1 MATLKLR
8 RGSSF
13 TSPQISE
20 PFFNTINK
28 TMLVGYGTAIGEQI
42 TLVKLGANTGSIQ
55 ITGDLTASNITLTG
69 DLSARN
75 VNLSGNIII
84 GDEIADNIIVQ
95 AAFSG
100 SLIPSA
106 SNAYDVGTTTKK
118 WKNLFVVSASIDDV
132 TLPGSNILSSSQQ
145 ISDYTKFLEIQGD
158 NVVSGSIQVDHDATT
173 NFVSNEHINHTQVS
187 IFAGSGMSG
196 GGNIAGN
203 RTITLSTGSAHFLE
217 GVKKKINTEDVVSG
231 SIQVD
236 HDATT
241 NFVSNEHI
249 DHTSV
254 SITAGEGLTGGGTI
268 ASTRTI
274 NIVTANDGIDIN
286 SNNIQLVNT
295 SSTFTNG
302 VKAKLNTETVISG
315 SVQVNADN
323 VTNFDTNV
331 KDKLNVEDVISGS
344 SQVILNDADYTGF
357 DTNDISEGSTNLY
370 YTDTRVKTK
379 LNAETVI
386 SGSTQVNA
394 NTITNFDT
402 NVKDKLNVEDVIS
415 GSLQITS
422 LPSVDTNDLAEG
434 STNLYYTDTRV
445 KTKLNAETVISGS
458 SQVNANNVTNFD
470 ANVKDKLNVE
480 DVISGSLQI
489 TSLPSVDT
497 DDLAEGSTNLYYTD
511 TRVKTKLNAETV
523 ISGST
528 QIDLNH
534 LDTDDL
540 SEGSTNLY
548 YTDARVKT
556 KLNTETVVSGSSQV
570 PMGGD
575 ISGNANDA
583 TVIKVQ
589 GVALTSAEA
598 TQISNIGSETIS
610 STQWGYLGAS
620 NQAISTTDNVI
631 FNDGDFT
638 GDVQVTGNL
647 TVLGSATE
655 IQTSEL
661 RIADKLI
668 TVASG
673 SVDSVASDGAGIEIA
688 GANKSL
694 KWDHNTTSF
703 VLDAKVSSSVGF
715 KGEGGELTGI
725 DTDQVTEGSN
735 LYYTDVRV
743 KTKLNTETVISG
755 SSQVNANTITN
766 FDTNVKDKL
775 NVEDVISGS
784 TQIDITHLDTDD
796 LSEGSTNLYYTDTR
810 VKTKLN
816 TEGVISGSSQV
827 NANTITNFDSNVQT
841 KIDDVGLFSGSSQ
854 VNANTITNFDANVR
868 DYIRDIDV
876 ISGSSQVTESL
887 DSRYLEI
894 VGDNVFTGSSQVV
907 LNDADKTGFDTAD
920 VVEGTNLYYTDVRVK
935 TKLNTETVISG
946 SSQVILND
954 ADYTGFDTNDISEGS
969 SNLYYT
975 DTRVKNKLNDETV
988 VSGSAQININHLDT
1002 DNLSEGSS
1010 NIYYTDVRVKTKLN
1024 TETVISGSSQV
1035 DIHST
1040 DGYVANEHIDH
1051 STISVGSGKG
1061 LTGGGTID
1069 TNRSLT
1075 LNTGSAHFGEG
1086 VINALTGSGIISSS
1100 LFTSPSQGTSRLVN
1114 NGITTS
1120 VDLGLQTGD
1129 SPTFDGLTITSPT
1142 ALGNTN
1148 FTVLMSGASGAVGK
1162 RTLATGAFYHV
1173 SSSISDGNTAVL
1185 GNAGAVKTYIDEALI
1200 EVGAGDITRVTA
1212 GAGMSGSTDSGEATV
1227 AIDTGS
1233 NHFGL
1238 GVINALTGSGIVS
1251 SSAQVN
1257 ANTITNFD
1265 TNVRDYIRSLDV
1277 VSGSSQVSLGGD
1289 VTGFANDVNVGS
1301 VQGVALTSAE
1311 VTQLA
1316 TIGDSTTISATQ
1328 WGYLGGS
1335 NQNVKTNS
1343 DVTFASAS
1351 LSNVTISGNL
1361 TVLGDATE
1369 IATSELRI
1377 SDKLITVAS
1386 GSTTPSQADGAGIEI
1401 AGANESITWDNG
1413 NSRFNFSDDVYASG
1427 TIKASSDIVAFASS
1441 DKELKNN
1448 ITPIKNP
1455 IDKINKISGNSFDWN
1470 EDKQNIYKGKDYGVI
1485 AQEIEKV
1492 LPELVVTR
1500 ESGYKAVKYEKLVS
1514 LLIEG
1519 IKELSSEVNQLKEK
1533 INKEL

>member
-95 AAFSG
+95 AAFRG

-217 GVKKKINTEDVVSG
+217 GVKKKINIEDVVSG

-254 SITAGEGLTGGGTI
+254 SITAGAGLTGGGTI

-379 LNAETVI
+379 LNTETVI

-394 NTITNFDT
+394 DNVTNFDT

-445 KTKLNAETVISGS
+445 KTKLNTETVISGS
-458 SQVNANNVTNFD
+458 SQVILND
-470 ANVKDKLNVE
+470 ANLTGFDTTDVVE
-480 DVISGSLQI
+480 G
-489 TSLPSVDT
+489 
-497 DDLAEGSTNLYYTD
+497 TNLYYTD
-511 TRVKTKLNAETV
+511 ARVKTKLNTETV

-528 QIDLNH
+528 QIDINH

-556 KLNTETVVSGSSQV
+556 KLNTETVISGSSQV

-620 NQAISTTDNVI
+620 NQAIATTDNVI

-755 SSQVNANTITN
+755 SSQIV
-766 FDTNVKDKL
+766 L
-775 NVEDVISGS
+775 NDADLTGFSTADVTEDSS
-784 TQIDITHLDTDD
+784 
-796 LSEGSTNLYYTDTR
+796 NLYYTDTR

-827 NANTITNFDSNVQT
+827 NANTITNFDTNVQT

-988 VSGSAQININHLDT
+988 VSGSTQININHLDT

-1185 GNAGAVKTYIDEALI
+1185 GNAGAVKTYIDEALVA
-1200 EVGAGDITRVTA
+1200 VGAGDITRVTA
-1212 GAGMSGSTDSGEATV
+1212 GAGMSGSTDSGEAIV

-1301 VQGVALTSAE
+1301 VQGVALTSGE

-1316 TIGDSTTISATQ
+1316 TIGSTTISATQ

-1455 IDKINKISGNSFDWN
+1455 IDKINKISGNSFVWN

-1500 ESGYKAVKYEKLVS
+1500 ENGYKAVKYEKLVS

>member
-386 SGSTQVNA
+386 SGST
-394 NTITNFDT
+394 
-402 NVKDKLNVEDVIS
+402 
-415 GSLQITS
+415 
-422 LPSVDTNDLAEG
+422 
-434 STNLYYTDTRV
+434 
-445 KTKLNAETVISGS
+445 
-458 SQVNANNVTNFD
+458 
-470 ANVKDKLNVE
+470 
-480 DVISGSLQI
+480 
-489 TSLPSVDT
+489 
-497 DDLAEGSTNLYYTD
+497 
-511 TRVKTKLNAETV
+511 
-523 ISGST
+523 
-528 QIDLNH
+528 
-534 LDTDDL
+534 
-540 SEGSTNLY
+540 
-548 YTDARVKT
+548 
-556 KLNTETVVSGSSQV
+556 
-570 PMGGD
+570 
-575 ISGNANDA
+575 
-583 TVIKVQ
+583 
-589 GVALTSAEA
+589 
-598 TQISNIGSETIS
+598 
-610 STQWGYLGAS
+610 
-620 NQAISTTDNVI
+620 
-631 FNDGDFT
+631 
-638 GDVQVTGNL
+638 
-647 TVLGSATE
+647 
-655 IQTSEL
+655 
-661 RIADKLI
+661 
-668 TVASG
+668 
-673 SVDSVASDGAGIEIA
+673 
-688 GANKSL
+688 
-694 KWDHNTTSF
+694 
-703 VLDAKVSSSVGF
+703 
-715 KGEGGELTGI
+715 
-725 DTDQVTEGSN
+725 
-735 LYYTDVRV
+735 
-743 KTKLNTETVISG
+743 
-755 SSQVNANTITN
+755 QVNANTITN